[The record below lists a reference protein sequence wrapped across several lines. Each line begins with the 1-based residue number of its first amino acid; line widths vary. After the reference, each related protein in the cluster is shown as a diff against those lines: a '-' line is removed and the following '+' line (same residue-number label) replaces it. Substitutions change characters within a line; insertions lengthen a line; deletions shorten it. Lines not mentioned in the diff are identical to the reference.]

1 MNDGNLLGWKPTV
14 KKLIKNYPNRFLLR
28 LMNWGDADMINLYD
42 ENDNFIKPEASKRVP
57 LGPSYEYH
65 MNDMGC
71 NFAIPFSTFHRYN
84 RTDSEKMN
92 KFITPID
99 SHDENFF
106 NENKTILQAHGF
118 WDSIKGDYTPTNP
131 RKTEIMLAKPEDFG
145 DNYSDQLDNN
155 EKLLLK
161 KYFSSFEH
169 LKNFF
174 GCIVFKVGGGDF
186 N

>member
-42 ENDNFIKPEASKRVP
+42 QDNNFIAPEASKKEP

-92 KFITPID
+92 KFITPIEK
-99 SHDENFF
+99 HDENFF
-106 NENKTILQAHGF
+106 NENKTILQAHGI
-118 WDSIKGDYTPTNP
+118 WDSDKEEYFPTSP
-131 RKTEIMLAKPEDFG
+131 EKTDTELASPEDFG
-145 DNYSDQLDNN
+145 DNYSDQLDNH
-155 EKLLLK
+155 EKMLLER
-161 KYFSSFEH
+161 YFS
-169 LKNFF
+169 LL
-174 GCIVFKVGGGDF
+174 II
-186 N
+186 